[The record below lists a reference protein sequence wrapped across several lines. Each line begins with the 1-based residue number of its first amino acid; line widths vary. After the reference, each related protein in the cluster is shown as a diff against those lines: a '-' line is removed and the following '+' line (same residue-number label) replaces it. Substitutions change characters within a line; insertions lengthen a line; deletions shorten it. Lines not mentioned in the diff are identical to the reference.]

1 MKNGKFRKVNFSISR
16 GNGYGQYI
24 IEATYRGKQVKA
36 HSTDS
41 EAFDFIDDESNME
54 KHRDA
59 LRHCYSKI
67 VSAYE

>member
-1 MKNGKFRKVNFSISR
+1 MKTGKFRKVNFSISR

-59 LRHCYSKI
+59 LRHCYYKI